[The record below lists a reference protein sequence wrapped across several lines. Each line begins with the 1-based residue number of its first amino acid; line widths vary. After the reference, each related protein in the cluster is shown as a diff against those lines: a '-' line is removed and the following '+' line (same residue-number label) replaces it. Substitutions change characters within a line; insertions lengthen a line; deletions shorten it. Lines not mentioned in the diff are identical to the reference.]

1 MSPDPILLEVFRS
14 LFFSASEEMGVAL
27 CRSSFSPNIKER
39 RDYSCALFDAEGR
52 MAAQAAH
59 LPAHLGSMPMSVEYV
74 IGRMRLDP
82 GDMVALN
89 DPFHGGNHL
98 PDITL
103 IAPVY
108 AGKRLVYYAANRA
121 HHADVGGSAPGSMSI
136 TTEIFQDG
144 VVIPPVRLVR
154 GGKVEEDVLAL
165 ILANVRTPEERE
177 GDLSAQIA
185 ANRVGERRLL
195 EIIGRHGLPAALR
208 YTRELQAYA
217 ERMTRAAIRSIPDG
231 AYRFED
237 FMDDDGAGSGPVPIR
252 VEVTVKGD
260 RLRVDFT
267 GSAPQTRGSVNA
279 VESIARTAAYY
290 AVRCLVPYDI
300 PNNAG
305 CMDPIEVIAPPGTV
319 VNSVFPAAVAG
330 GNVETSQRMVDVVL
344 GALAQAC
351 PGIVPAAS
359 CGTMNNLSIGGLDP
373 RRGHRGGK
381 SYAYYETTGGGMGGG
396 PLGPGEDAIHT
407 HLTNTMNTPVEA
419 LEHAYP
425 FRVRRYTVRR
435 GSGGRGL
442 HRGGDG
448 IVREIELR
456 ADATVSFMTERR
468 VLAPYPLKGGRPGAT
483 GRNSLLRGGKAIRL
497 PGKARV
503 EARAGDVIRIETP
516 GGGGWGRPGK
526 KDKASLK
533 GNRGRDKNP

>member
-1 MSPDPILLEVFRS
+1 MKRALGYDPVLLEVFRN
-14 LFFSASEEMGVAL
+14 LFFAASEEMGVAL
-27 CRSSFSPNIKER
+27 CLSSFSPNIKER
-39 RDYSCALFDAEGR
+39 RDYSCAIFDDKGK

-74 IGRMRLDP
+74 IDTMDLGP
-82 GDMVALN
+82 GDVVVLN

-98 PDITL
+98 PDITM
-103 IAPVY
+103 ISPVY
-108 AGKRLVYYAANRA
+108 AKGARGKSRLVYYVANRA
-121 HHADVGGSAPGSMSI
+121 HHSDVGGIAPGSMSI

-154 GGKVEEDVLAL
+154 GGEMEGDVLSL

-177 GDLSAQIA
+177 GDIAAQIA

-195 EIIGRHGLPAALR
+195 EITRSQGLSQTLR

-217 ERMTRAAIRSIPDG
+217 ERMTRAAIRSIPNG
-231 AYRFED
+231 IYCFED
-237 FMDDDGAGSGPVPIR
+237 AMEDDGFGGGPVPIR
-252 VEVTVKGD
+252 VVVTVK
-260 RLRVDFT
+260 REWLQVDFT

-290 AVRCLVPYDI
+290 AIRCLVPYNI
-300 PNNAG
+300 PNNSG
-305 CMDPIEVIAPPGTV
+305 CMDPIEVIAPSGTV
-319 VNSVFPAAVAG
+319 VNSCFPAAVAG

-344 GALAQAC
+344 GALSKAC
-351 PGIVPAAS
+351 PELIPAAS
-359 CGTMNNLSIGGLDP
+359 CGTMNNLSIGGIDP
-373 RRGHRGGK
+373 RPGARQGK
-381 SYAYYETTGGGMGGG
+381 PFAYYETTGGGMGGG
-396 PLGPGEDAIHT
+396 PAGPGEDAIHT

-425 FRVRRYTVRR
+425 YRVRRYGVRH

-448 IVREIELR
+448 IVREIELM

-468 VLAPYPLKGGRPGAT
+468 KMVPYPLAGGEPGKK
-483 GRNSLLRGGKAIRL
+483 GRNSVFSGNKRISV
-497 PGKARV
+497 PGKARL
-503 EARAGDVIRIETP
+503 ETRAGDIISLETP
-516 GGGGWGRPGK
+516 GGGGWGKRPGK
-526 KDKASLK
+526 
-533 GNRGRDKNP
+533 RKNN

>member
-1 MSPDPILLEVFRS
+1 MPKKSAPDPILLEVFRN
-14 LFFSASEEMGVAL
+14 LLFSASEEMGVAL

-39 RDYSCALFDAEGR
+39 RDYSCALFGADGR

-74 IGRMRLDP
+74 IETMTLAP
-82 GDMVALN
+82 GDMAALN

-108 AGKRLVYYAANRA
+108 VGKRLVYYAANRA

-154 GGKVEEDVLAL
+154 GGRVEPDVLAL

-195 EIIGRHGLPAALR
+195 EIIGRHGLAATLR
-208 YTRELQAYA
+208 YTKELQAYSG
-217 ERMTRAAIRSIPDG
+217 RMTRAAIRGIPDG

-252 VEVTVKGD
+252 VEVRVKGD

-305 CMDPIEVIAPPGTV
+305 CMDPIEVVAPLGTV
-319 VNSVFPAAVAG
+319 VNSTFPAAVAG

-351 PGIVPAAS
+351 PGVVPAAS
-359 CGTMNNLSIGGLDP
+359 CGTMNNLSIGGIDP
-373 RRGHRGGK
+373 RRGRA
-381 SYAYYETTGGGMGGG
+381 YAYYETTGGGMGGG

-435 GSGGRGL
+435 GSGGKGR

-448 IVREIELR
+448 IVREVELR

-468 VLAPYPLKGGRPGAT
+468 ELSPYPLNGGRPGT
-483 GRNSLLRGGKAIRL
+483 PGRNSLLRGGKRLPL

-503 EARAGDVIRIETP
+503 EARAGDVIRVETP
-516 GGGGWGRPGK
+516 GGGGWGRPATARKSRKKPSGK
-526 KDKASLK
+526 
-533 GNRGRDKNP
+533 

>member
-1 MSPDPILLEVFRS
+1 MKRKRYDPILLEVFRN
-14 LFFSASEEMGVAL
+14 LFFAAAEEMGVAL
-27 CRSSFSPNIKER
+27 CLSSFSPNIKER
-39 RDYSCALFDAEGR
+39 RDYSCALFDAGGK

-74 IGRMRLDP
+74 IERMELAP
-82 GDMVALN
+82 GDVVALN
-89 DPFHGGNHL
+89 DPFRGGNHL
-98 PDITL
+98 PDITM
-103 IAPVY
+103 ISPVY
-108 AGKRLVYYAANRA
+108 APSGKRKKRLIYYAANRA
-121 HHADVGGSAPGSMSI
+121 HHSDVGGTAPGSMSI

-144 VVIPPVRLVR
+144 LVIPPVHLVR
-154 GGKVEEDVLAL
+154 GGKLDEDVLHL

-177 GDLSAQIA
+177 GDIAAQIA
-185 ANRVGERRLL
+185 ANRVGEKRVL
-195 EIIGRHGLPAALR
+195 EIVAKQGLAETLR
-208 YTRELQAYA
+208 YTKELQAYA

-237 FMDDDGAGSGPVPIR
+237 AMEDDGFGSGPVPIR
-252 VEVTVKGD
+252 VELTVRSD

-300 PNNAG
+300 PNNSG

-319 VNSVFPAAVAG
+319 VNSIFPAAVAG

-344 GALAQAC
+344 GALAKAC
-351 PGIVPAAS
+351 PDRVPAAS
-359 CGTMNNLSIGGLDP
+359 CGTMNNLSVGGIDP
-373 RRGHRGGK
+373 RPGVRQGK
-381 SYAYYETTGGGMGGG
+381 PFAYYETTGGGMGGG
-396 PLGPGEDAIHT
+396 PEGPGEDAIHT

-425 FRVRRYTVRR
+425 FRVKRYGVRR
-435 GSGGRGL
+435 GSGGRGK

-448 IVREIELR
+448 IVRQIELL

-468 VLAPYPLKGGRPGAT
+468 VMAPYPVAGGRPGKN
-483 GRNSLLRGGKAIRL
+483 GRNSILRGKKRIGV
-497 PGKARV
+497 PGKARM
-503 EARAGDVIRIETP
+503 EAKAGDLISLETP
-516 GGGGWGRPGK
+516 GGGGWGRPPGK
-526 KDKASLK
+526 K
-533 GNRGRDKNP
+533 N

>member
-1 MSPDPILLEVFRS
+1 
-14 LFFSASEEMGVAL
+14 L

-39 RDYSCALFDAEGR
+39 RDYSCALFGADGR

-74 IGRMRLDP
+74 IGTMTLEP

-103 IAPVY
+103 IAPVHV
-108 AGKRLVYYAANRA
+108 GKKLVYYAANRA

-154 GGKVEEDVLAL
+154 GGRIEPDVLAL

-177 GDLSAQIA
+177 GDISAQIA

-195 EIIGRHGLPAALR
+195 EIIGRHGLAATLR
-208 YTRELQAYA
+208 YTRELQAYSG
-217 ERMTRAAIRSIPDG
+217 RMTRAAIRGIPDG

-237 FMDDDGAGSGPVPIR
+237 WMDDDGTGSGPVPIR

-305 CMDPIEVIAPPGTV
+305 CMDPIEVVAPPGTV
-319 VNSVFPAAVAG
+319 VNSIFPAAVAG

-359 CGTMNNLSIGGLDP
+359 CGTMNNPSIGGVDP
-373 RRGHRGGK
+373 RRGRA
-381 SYAYYETTGGGMGGG
+381 YAYYETTGGGMGGG
-396 PLGPGEDAIHT
+396 PRGPGEDAIHT

-435 GSGGRGL
+435 GSGGRGR

-448 IVREIELR
+448 IVREIELL

-468 VLAPYPLKGGRPGAT
+468 VLAPYPLQGGGPGT
-483 GRNSLLRGGKAIRL
+483 PGRNTLLRGGRRLRL

-503 EARAGDVIRIETP
+503 EARAGDVIRVETP
-516 GGGGWGRPGK
+516 GGGGWGRPGGK
-526 KDKASLK
+526 KK
-533 GNRGRDKNP
+533 GKSNP